1 LCGARGA
8 FPRKRGRNVA
18 KGKKAK
24 RSKLIR
30 LGGRLYRVELVERA
44 TVKEAAGRKKKGRT
58 GRRKR

>member
-1 LCGARGA
+1 VKC
-8 FPRKRGRNVA
+8 K
-18 KGKKAK
+18 KKAK